1 MAPGLDVSV
10 CPLTWVATSDPDSY
24 TSRVHVGS
32 VEWFVFRTH
41 ALNCCSPAPT
51 VGFPVGV
58 AKLTRHTV
66 AVLLVVVS
74 QVPSGESGSS
84 VTADREPVSPV

>member
-1 MAPGLDVSV
+1 
-10 CPLTWVATSDPDSY
+10 
-24 TSRVHVGS
+24 
-32 VEWFVFRTH
+32 
-41 ALNCCSPAPT
+41 

-58 AKLTRHTV
+58 PKLTRHTV
-66 AVLLVVVS
+66 AVLFVVVS